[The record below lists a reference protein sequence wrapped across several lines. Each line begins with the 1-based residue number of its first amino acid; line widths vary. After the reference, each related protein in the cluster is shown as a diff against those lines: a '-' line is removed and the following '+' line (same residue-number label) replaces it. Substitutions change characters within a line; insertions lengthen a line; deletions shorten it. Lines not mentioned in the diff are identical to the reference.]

1 MRILKINLNNLRE
14 SIGAISEAVETIK
27 NGGAIVYPTDTIY
40 GLGVNAL
47 NGEAISRLF
56 KIKRRPMEKAVPV
69 IVNSIEMAR
78 KIAYI
83 DYRKDE
89 MLGKIWSASAKASAG
104 KPGPITIV
112 LHKKDV
118 LPDILTGMRDTIG
131 IRIPESKL
139 ARILISSLGAPITA
153 TSANISGEE
162 PSLDIQTIIDRFNQ
176 VNDKPDLILDAGIL
190 PPSEPSTILDLS
202 GQKPKILRIGPVKK
216 EQLLDILSF

>member
-1 MRILKINLNNLRE
+1 MRILKINLNNLKE
-14 SIGAISEAVETIK
+14 SIDAIGEAVETIK

-89 MLGKIWSASAKASAG
+89 MLGKIWPS
-104 KPGPITIV
+104 PITVI
-112 LHKKDV
+112 LHKKDTV
-118 LPDILTGMRDTIG
+118 PDILTGTKDTIG

-162 PSLDIQTIIDRFNQ
+162 PNLDIQTIIDRFNQ
-176 VNDKPDLILDAGIL
+176 VSDKPDLILDAGIL

-202 GQKPKILRIGPVKK
+202 GQKPKILRIGSVKK

>member
-1 MRILKINLNNLRE
+1 VKIIKINLNNLKE
-14 SIGAISEAVETIK
+14 SISAIEEAIIVLRA
-27 NGGAIVYPTDTIY
+27 GGSVVYPTDTIY

-83 DYRKDE
+83 DYKKDE
-89 MLGKIWSASAKASAG
+89 ILGKIWPS
-104 KPGPITIV
+104 PITVI
-112 LHKKDV
+112 LHKKDTV
-118 LPDILTGMRDTIG
+118 PDILTGTKDTVG
-131 IRIPESKL
+131 IRIPDFEF

-162 PSLDIQTIIDRFNQ
+162 PSLNIQKIIDRFNQ
-176 VNDKPDLILDAGIL
+176 TNDKPDLILDAGTL
-190 PPSEPSTILDLS
+190 LPSEPSTILDLS

>member
-1 MRILKINLNNLRE
+1 MRILKINLNNLKM
-14 SIGAISEAVETIK
+14 SIDAIIEAVKTLQA
-27 NGGAIVYPTDTIY
+27 GGSIIYPTDTIY

-47 NGEAISRLF
+47 NAESISRLF

-83 DYRKDE
+83 DYGKDKILRK
-89 MLGKIWSASAKASAG
+89 LWPS
-104 KPGPITIV
+104 PITII
-112 LHKKDV
+112 LQKKDII
-118 LPDILTGMRDTIG
+118 PDILTGTKDTIG
-131 IRIPESKL
+131 VRIPDSEL
-139 ARILISSLGAPITA
+139 ARNLAASLGAPITA

-162 PSLDIQTIIDRFNQ
+162 PGVNIQKIIGRFNE
-176 VNDKPDLILDAGIL
+176 VNEKPDLILDTGLL
-190 PPSEPSTILDLS
+190 PPSEPSTVLDLS